1 MINYIL
7 FDDSIWENLL
17 PITFTRPVG
26 EIKIGIL
33 NIRQKWE
40 YFLKEKCSFLTKN
53 YLSKKFVLKKTN
65 FNVLINS
72 SILPNKNLVSEI
84 QSIKLNQI
92 LIKENTIIAFC
103 VSSFESVNILKNIS
117 NFEKKFFYDDFFQI
131 KNIWEIFEKNG
142 QEIENDFRL
151 ITKNRKSEE
160 ISSTNSVINKE
171 NIFLEKGAK
180 LEFSTLNASEGVI
193 YIGENS
199 QIMEGAMIRGSFA
212 ISENSIVKMGAKIY
226 GETSIGK
233 GCKVG
238 GEISNVVFFDYSNK
252 AHDGYLGNAIIGSWC
267 NLGADTNNSNL
278 KNNYSKVK
286 IWNYKEKKFINTNLQ
301 FCGLIM
307 ADHSKTGINTML
319 NTGTVTGVSSN
330 IFGGGFP
337 RTFIP
342 SFSWGGANG
351 FVNYR
356 INKALEVAEIV
367 MKRRNKNEK
376 EIQEEKEILKKIYS
390 NVNS

>member
-33 NIRQKWE
+33 KIRQKWE
-40 YFLKEKCSFLTKN
+40 YFLKEKCSFSTKN

-84 QSIKLNQI
+84 QSLELNQI

-103 VSSFESVNILKNIS
+103 VSNFETENILKNIS
-117 NFEKKFFYDDFFQI
+117 NFEKKNFYDDFFQI
-131 KNIWEIFEKNG
+131 KNIWEVFEKNG

-160 ISSTNSVINKE
+160 ISSTNRIINKE

-193 YIGENS
+193 YIGKNS

-212 ISENSIVKMGAKIY
+212 ISENSTVKMGAKIY

-233 GCKVG
+233 GCKIG

-286 IWNYKEKKFINTNLQ
+286 IWKYKEKKFINTNLQ

-319 NTGTVTGVSSN
+319 NTGTVIGVSSN

-337 RTFIP
+337 RVFIP

-356 INKALEVAEIV
+356 INKVLEVAEIV
-367 MKRRNKNEK
+367 MKRRNKNEE

-390 NVNS
+390 NVNN

>member
-1 MINYIL
+1 MNYIL

-33 NIRQKWE
+33 KIRQKWE
-40 YFLKEKCSFLTKN
+40 YFLKEKCSFSTKN

-84 QSIKLNQI
+84 QSLELNQI

-103 VSSFESVNILKNIS
+103 VSNFETENILKNIS
-117 NFEKKFFYDDFFQI
+117 NFEKKNFYDDFFQI
-131 KNIWEIFEKNG
+131 KNIWEVFEKNG

-160 ISSTNSVINKE
+160 ISSTNRIINKE

-193 YIGENS
+193 YIGKNS

-212 ISENSIVKMGAKIY
+212 ISENSTVKMGAKIY

-233 GCKVG
+233 GCKIG

-286 IWNYKEKKFINTNLQ
+286 IWKYKEKKFINTNLQ

-319 NTGTVTGVSSN
+319 NTGTVIGVSSN

-337 RTFIP
+337 RVFIP

-356 INKALEVAEIV
+356 INKVLEVAEIV
-367 MKRRNKNEK
+367 MKRRNKNEE

-390 NVNS
+390 NVNN

>member
-33 NIRQKWE
+33 KIRQKWE
-40 YFLKEKCSFLTKN
+40 YFLKEKCSFSTKN

-84 QSIKLNQI
+84 QSLELNQI

-103 VSSFESVNILKNIS
+103 VSNFETENILKNIS
-117 NFEKKFFYDDFFQI
+117 NFEKKNFYDDFFQI
-131 KNIWEIFEKNG
+131 KNIWEVFEKNG

-160 ISSTNSVINKE
+160 ISSTNRIINKE

-193 YIGENS
+193 YIGKNS

-212 ISENSIVKMGAKIY
+212 ISENSTVKMGAKIY

-233 GCKVG
+233 GCKIG